1 MGKTVTVPYFNRD
14 TVEFASRKRD
24 ESNPGIKTLMAF
36 LKNITE
42 ESDFK
47 NFQDLVVAVD
57 ACCWLHKAISISLSR
72 FGDDRKADSILGGD
86 FLLPLC

>member
-1 MGKTVTVPYFNRD
+1 MRNMDQNPR
-14 TVEFASRKRD
+14 
-24 ESNPGIKTLMAF
+24 SNHCFLF

-42 ESDFK
+42 ESDFE